1 MAIWRDLVVGVV
13 VVVGSSQFASL
24 NKYCA
29 IPKAG
34 APGAPA
40 REGKGHRWVTIRQ
53 RSQ

>member
-13 VVVGSSQFASL
+13 VVVGSGNFASL

-29 IPKAG
+29 ISKAG
-34 APGAPA
+34 APV
-40 REGKGHRWVTIRQ
+40 REGKGHRWVTIRE